1 MPFFGWTRTIG
12 DVYSIGMNTSF
23 VTTLRGIALTSALFV
38 GGLCAGCGSIKFY
51 PGEERADSE
60 IGRLLFNSSGASM
73 NVVTL
78 DGVPHPHPGR
88 TLEIL
93 PGPHTL
99 VVKYGQTFT
108 DSGDPLHRGPNGE
121 LAPLVRYGTCSV
133 RFTIEAAQELFVFV
147 DAVADSGLSPS
158 APPMITLRPTGFDQP
173 ALFQERCQ
181 EENKARLESSPGKVG
196 R

>member
-1 MPFFGWTRTIG
+1 MTI
-12 DVYSIGMNTSF
+12 SLLATLQRSAFEAAIQRCA
-23 VTTLRGIALTSALFV
+23 VTLLVLSASL
-38 GGLCAGCGSIKFY
+38 ASGCGAVKFY

-99 VVKYGQTFT
+99 LVKYAQTFT
-108 DSGDPLHRGPNGE
+108 DSGDPLHRDPSGTSVP
-121 LAPLVRYGTCSV
+121 VTRYGTCSIN
-133 RFTIEAAQELFVFV
+133 FTINAAQELYVFV
-147 DAVADSGLSPS
+147 DAVADSGLSAS

-173 ALFQERCQ
+173 ALFQERCK
-181 EENKARLESSPGKVG
+181 EENKARFGVFSSRG
-196 R
+196 

>member
-1 MPFFGWTRTIG
+1 M
-12 DVYSIGMNTSF
+12 YSAAMNTSF
-23 VTTLRGIALTSALFV
+23 VTTLKGAALASTIFVSAF
-38 GGLCAGCGSIKFY
+38 CAGCGSIKFY

-60 IGRLLFNSSGASM
+60 IGRLLFNSSGAKM
-73 NVVTL
+73 KVVTL
-78 DGVPHPHPGR
+78 DGIPHPHPGR

-121 LAPLVRYGTCSV
+121 SAPLARYGTCSI
-133 RFTIEAAQELFVFV
+133 RFTIEAAQELYVFV

-158 APPMITLRPTGFDQP
+158 APPMITLRPPGFDQP

-181 EENKARLESSPGKVG
+181 EESKARLKTKM
-196 R
+196 